1 MLILRSL
8 HTILLTSLALT
19 AFTVNATETR
29 YVTEDFSTSLRTGPG
44 DNYKVAGTIGAGEK
58 VELLSSSNKYA
69 QITDSRGRTVW
80 IQQDQL
86 TAEPSS
92 KTQVPFLEQRVKELT
107 EKLASVDSDWNKR
120 TSDMRQKVD
129 SSDGVIN
136 GLKQEN
142 QQLKDELVSAQQ
154 KVSDISVQLDDKQ
167 RAIIQQWFMYGG
179 GIAGLGLILGLIL
192 PYLIPRRKK
201 DRWMN

>member
-1 MLILRSL
+1 MLILRPIYI
-8 HTILLTSLALT
+8 TLLTSLAFT
-19 AFTVNATETR
+19 AFTVNAAETR

-44 DNYKVAGTIGAGEK
+44 DNYKVAGTISAGEK
-58 VELLSSSNKYA
+58 VELLSTANKYA

-80 IQQDQL
+80 ILSDQL
-86 TAEPSS
+86 TTEPSS
-92 KTQVPFLEQRVKELT
+92 KIQVPDLEQRVKELT
-107 EKLASVDSDWNKR
+107 DKLASVDSDWNKR

-136 GLKQEN
+136 SLKQEN
-142 QQLKDELVSAQQ
+142 KQLKDELEAAKQ
-154 KVSDISVQLDDKQ
+154 KVSDISLQLDDKQ
-167 RAIIQQWFMYGG
+167 RTIIQQWFMYGG
-179 GIAGLGLILGLIL
+179 GVAGIGLILGLVL